1 LSSSDTLLTIPV
13 FHSVVNLMTS
23 LAKRSYPTLPGVYM
37 MLDSHGLVLYV
48 GKAKNLRNRLRSYFS
63 AGGDG
68 RAHIRFL
75 MEKVTQIE
83 TIVTDTEKEALLLE
97 NTLIKK
103 HRPRYNID
111 LRDDKTYVSVRIDPR
126 EEFPALKIVRNV
138 RKDGARYFGP
148 YASAAAIRHTLK
160 EIYRIFPLR
169 HHPLSTCKNR
179 GRPCLYYQIGQCSGP
194 CHGLISRIDYAVL
207 VEGVMTLLE
216 GREEEVQTLLTS
228 RMQHASEQLRFE
240 EAARLRDQIAAL
252 KKSVEKQKVA
262 GAEGGDQDVFG
273 LHREGGE
280 VEVAALFIR
289 RGKLIGRRIF
299 SVEWCLDE
307 DALLAN
313 LLQQYY
319 DRDTIIPDEVLLPFL
334 AADAELLS
342 DWLSEKRGRKV
353 KLLVPQRGDRVRMIE
368 LANRNARESFRQ
380 RGSRKEAQKKLLV
393 ELQQRLHLTHLP
405 QRIECFDI
413 SHMQGTQMVGSM
425 AVVIDGEPASRY
437 YRHYKIK
444 TVAGNDDF
452 ASLAEVLKRRLKRG
466 VDEDDL
472 PDCLLIDGGK
482 GQLSSVSQVL
492 AELNLG
498 QRIDLVSIAKSR
510 VKANVR
516 GKAIER
522 SEERFFRPGRLNPI
536 VLRRGSPALFLLER
550 LRDEAHRFAI
560 THHRQLRNKATLRSS
575 LEDIPG
581 IGPGRRKQLLRHFG
595 SLKKV
600 REASL
605 NELKQAPGLPEGV
618 AESLYRSFHEGE

>member
-1 LSSSDTLLTIPV
+1 MD
-13 FHSVVNLMTS
+13 S
-23 LAKRSYPTLPGVYM
+23 LAKQSYPILPGVYLM
-37 MLDSHGLVLYV
+37 RDAGETVLYV

-68 RAHIRFL
+68 RAQIRFL

-103 HRPRYNID
+103 YRPRYNID
-111 LRDDKTYVSVRIDPR
+111 LRDDKTYVSVRIDPQ
-126 EEFPALKIVRNV
+126 EEFPSIKIVRHV

-148 YASAAAIRHTLK
+148 YASAGAIRHTLK
-160 EIYRIFPLR
+160 EMHRIFPLR
-169 HHPLSTCKNR
+169 HHSLSSCKSR

-194 CHGLISRIDYAVL
+194 CHGLISRAEYSKL
-207 VEGVMTLLE
+207 VDGVITMLE
-216 GREEEVQTLLTS
+216 GREDEVKDLLYT
-228 RMQHASEQLRFE
+228 RMQQAADGLRFE
-240 EAARLRDQIAAL
+240 EAARLRDQISAL

-262 GAEGGDQDVFG
+262 GTNAGDQDVFG

-280 VEVAALFIR
+280 VEIATLFIR

-299 SVEWCLDE
+299 SLEWRLDE

-319 DRDTIIPDEVLLPFL
+319 ARETIIPDEVLLPFA
-334 AADAELLS
+334 AADSEVLA
-342 DWLSEKRGRKV
+342 DWLSEQRGRKV
-353 KLLVPQRGDRVRMIE
+353 KLLVPQRGDRVRLVK

-380 RGSRKEAQKKLLV
+380 RGSRREAQQNLLA
-393 ELQQRLHLTHLP
+393 ELQQRLHLTRLP
-405 QRIECFDI
+405 RRIECFDI
-413 SHMQGTQMVGSM
+413 SHIQGAHMVGSM
-425 AVVIDGEPASRY
+425 AVVEDGEPSSRH

-452 ASLAEVLKRRLKRG
+452 ASLAEVLRRRLQRG
-466 VDEDDL
+466 LDEGGL
-472 PDCLLIDGGK
+472 PDCILVDGGK
-482 GQLSSVSQVL
+482 GQLSSANLVL
-492 AELNLG
+492 DELDLK
-498 QRIDLVSIAKSR
+498 QRIDLVAIAKSR

-516 GKAIER
+516 GKAVER

-536 VLRRGSPALFLLER
+536 ILRRGSPALFLLER

-560 THHRQLRNKATLRSS
+560 THHRKLRKKAALRSS
-575 LEDIPG
+575 LEDLPG
-581 IGPGRRKQLLRHFG
+581 IGPGRRKVLLRHFG

-600 REASL
+600 REATL
-605 NELKQAPGLPEGV
+605 DELKQTPGLPENI
-618 AESLYRSFHEGE
+618 AASLHSHFDQREE